1 MSCMGYSKKVMAG
14 FSWESLLKISNYIL
28 AVIKIYFLA
37 RILSPNDFGL
47 FSLATIALGIS
58 EAVTQTGI
66 NLTII
71 QSKHSVKYFLDTA
84 WVIAIIRGFIIGI
97 IMLLL
102 GFGMSSFFHKTELV
116 TLIAL
121 AALIPV
127 IKGFINPYVVV
138 LHKKMRYFE
147 DNLYRFCLMFC
158 EIILAIACGYWLKSA
173 SALVIAMIGSALI
186 EAGASFLLFGEK
198 PIFNYSSSR
207 AKIIFN
213 NAKGLSLGSFL
224 IYLVENIDDFLIGA
238 IISTPALGIYHN
250 AYSLTHKAN
259 YQLAKSVHYGTI
271 PVYTK
276 IANNRLRLKKAFLKA
291 VLLTTIIIFI
301 VSTPIFIFNQEIIT
315 FFLGEQWLS
324 AIPLIRPLLIAG
336 VIQSYS
342 MISYTLML
350 AQKKYAYMNLH
361 LAISLISMVGLM
373 LFLGNKN
380 GLVGAVNAVL
390 ISRIISIPPIIFGV
404 RKVFKKN

>member
-1 MSCMGYSKKVMAG
+1 
-14 FSWESLLKISNYIL
+14 
-28 AVIKIYFLA
+28 
-37 RILSPNDFGL
+37 
-47 FSLATIALGIS
+47 
-58 EAVTQTGI
+58 
-66 NLTII
+66 
-71 QSKHSVKYFLDTA
+71 
-84 WVIAIIRGFIIGI
+84 
-97 IMLLL
+97 
-102 GFGMSSFFHKTELV
+102 
-116 TLIAL
+116 
-121 AALIPV
+121 
-127 IKGFINPYVVV
+127 
-138 LHKKMRYFE
+138 
-147 DNLYRFCLMFC
+147 
-158 EIILAIACGYWLKSA
+158 
-173 SALVIAMIGSALI
+173 
-186 EAGASFLLFGEK
+186 
-198 PIFNYSSSR
+198 
-207 AKIIFN
+207 
-213 NAKGLSLGSFL
+213 LSLGSFL

-276 IANNRLRLKKAFLKA
+276 IANDRLRLKKAFLKA

-301 VSTPIFIFNQEIIT
+301 VSSPVFIFNQEIIT

-336 VIQSYS
+336 IIQSYS

-390 ISRIISIPPIIFGV
+390 ISRIISIPLIIFCV
-404 RKVFKKN
+404 RKVLKKK

>member
-1 MSCMGYSKKVMAG
+1 MGYSKKVIEG
-14 FSWESLLKISNYIL
+14 FSWESLLKVSNYIL

-37 RILSPNDFGL
+37 RFLSPDDFGL
-47 FSLATIALGIS
+47 FALTAVALGVS

-71 QSKHSVKYFLDTA
+71 QSKHSVKYFLNTA
-84 WVIAIIRGFIIGI
+84 WVIAIIRGFIIGSL
-97 IMLLL
+97 MLLL

-127 IKGFINPYVVV
+127 IKGFINPYVVI
-138 LHKKMRYFE
+138 LHKRMMYFE
-147 DNLYRFCLMFC
+147 DNFYRFCLMFL
-158 EIILAIACGYWLKSA
+158 EIILAIAFGYWLKSA
-173 SALVIAMIGSALI
+173 FALVLSIIGSALI
-186 EAGASFLLFGEK
+186 EVVTSFLLFSEK

-213 NAKGLSLGSFL
+213 NAKGLSLGSLL

-238 IISTPALGIYHN
+238 ITSTSSLGIYHN

-276 IANNRLRLKKAFLKA
+276 IVSDKSRLKKAFFKS
-291 VLLTTIIIFI
+291 VLLTTVIIFA
-301 VSTPIFIFNQEIIT
+301 VSSPIFIFNRQIIT
-315 FFLGEQWLS
+315 FFLGEQWLP

-336 VIQSYS
+336 IIQSYS

-350 AQKKYAYMNLH
+350 AQKKYTFMNLH
-361 LAISLISMVGLM
+361 LAVSLITMVGLI

-380 GLVGAVNAVL
+380 DLIGTVNAIL
-390 ISRIISIPPIIFGV
+390 ISRIISIPLIIFGV
-404 RKVFKKN
+404 RQVFKKN